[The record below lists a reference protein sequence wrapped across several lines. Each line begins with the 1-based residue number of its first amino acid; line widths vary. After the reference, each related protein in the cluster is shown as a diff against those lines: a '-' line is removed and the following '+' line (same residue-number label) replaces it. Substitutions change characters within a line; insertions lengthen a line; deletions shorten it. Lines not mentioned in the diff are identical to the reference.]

1 VKTLDGFTHKYHAQP
16 RLSATQISEYLSA
29 NATKRGSILKDAKY
43 PPTFMLIR
51 YEDAKNALI
60 AHLADGNPSSEALD
74 RKLIVLKRKAQ
85 EGGITDYAK
94 KNCGLCIDAI
104 ESFQANEAEID
115 VGRIKFLKPQI
126 NYSRL
131 KIAGVNVSVSVD
143 LRTEKIDS
151 KGVKSTGGTTLVFS
165 KPGAK
170 GQDKNLPD
178 RCKAITLLVF
188 ETLKATAKASET
200 LDPTLCMAIDVFS
213 GVVYRA
219 KGEQKN
225 LYRTVKNSCGEV
237 AAIWPSV
244 EPPVNYFGPPIP
256 KT

>member
-1 VKTLDGFTHKYHAQP
+1 VKTPDGYTHKYHANP

-29 NATKRGSILKDAKY
+29 NATKRSSILKDAKY

-51 YEDAKNALI
+51 YEDAKNALA
-60 AHLADGNPSSEALD
+60 AHLAAGDRSTELLD
-74 RKLIVLKRKAQ
+74 RKIISLKHKA
-85 EGGITDYAK
+85 EEDAITEYAK

-104 ESFQANEAEID
+104 ESFQVNEGSID
-115 VGRIKFLKPQI
+115 VGKIKFLKPQI

-131 KIAGVNVSVSVD
+131 KIAGVNVSVSID
-143 LRTEKIDS
+143 LKTEKVDS
-151 KGVKSTGGTTLVFS
+151 KGGKSIGGAALVFS
-165 KPGAK
+165 KPGPK

-188 ETLKATAKASET
+188 EILKGTTKANEI
-200 LDPTLCMAIDVFS
+200 LDPTLCVAIDVFS

-244 EPPVNYFGPPIP
+244 EPPSNYYGPPIS
-256 KT
+256 KS